1 MQVADLDPR
10 IYSILSAPGTDLGT
24 ISAKR
29 VRRLLLTQ
37 DDVPL
42 ELIKDNKEAIDKLI
56 SNVFA
61 RVSEEKGF
69 QHDQD
74 PDHDHDQDGDAAA
87 ATGAHAE
94 SGEPAAA
101 HKKRRLN
108 SMDGDDHDHDR
119 PSAAKATKSSTAGDE
134 ALARQ
139 LSEEINGRGRTSRS
153 GAAPGASSTR
163 GGRGRGRPRGRGR
176 GRGGKANGTRSADTI
191 DDSGNEGSDVD
202 ESKKKRG
209 GGLSK
214 EYNLRCVSRTLY
226 PCLVLITRFV
236 CDSEPLA
243 ALVQEGSLSRPQVV
257 KRLWAYIKS
266 NNLQNPAN
274 GREIM
279 CDGALKAVFNTDK
292 IDMFKMNKELGK

>member
-1 MQVADLDPR
+1 MQVADLEPR

-37 DDVPL
+37 EDVPL

-69 QHDQD
+69 QHDPD
-74 PDHDHDQDGDAAA
+74 PDPDHDQDGDAAA
-87 ATGAHAE
+87 ATRTRAE

-108 SMDGDDHDHDR
+108 SMDRDDHDHDR
-119 PSAAKATKSSTAGDE
+119 RSSAAKVTKSSTAGDE

-163 GGRGRGRPRGRGR
+163 GGRGRGRPRTRGR

-191 DDSGNEGSDVD
+191 DDSGNEGSDID

-214 EYNLRCVSRTLY
+214 EYNLRSVSRILY
-226 PCLVLITRFV
+226 PCLFLINYPFR
-236 CDSEPLA
+236 
-243 ALVQEGSLSRPQVV
+243 VV
-257 KRLWAYIKS
+257 IA
-266 NNLQNPAN
+266 NP
-274 GREIM
+274 
-279 CDGALKAVFNTDK
+279 
-292 IDMFKMNKELGK
+292 